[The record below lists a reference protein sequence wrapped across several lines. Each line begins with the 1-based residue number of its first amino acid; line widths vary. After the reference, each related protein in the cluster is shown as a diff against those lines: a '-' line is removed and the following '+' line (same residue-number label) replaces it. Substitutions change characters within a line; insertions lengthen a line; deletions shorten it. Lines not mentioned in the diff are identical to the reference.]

1 MYMYVCVCMLLR
13 DLIVK
18 CFNIDYD
25 DLQLLSSH
33 YEHFSHY
40 YQSDM
45 LDHTSLGL
53 PSNDEKTYSALIV
66 YRLIDTLAKEVCEKN
81 DHI

>member
-1 MYMYVCVCMLLR
+1 MFGDFFVFGV
-13 DLIVK
+13 DLV
-18 CFNIDYD
+18 DYN
-25 DLQLLSSH
+25 DLQLLNAH

-53 PSNDEKTYSALIV
+53 PSNDEKTYSTLVV
-66 YRLIDTLAKEVCEKN
+66 YRLIDTLAKNVS
-81 DHI
+81 HIRTIIFK

>member
-1 MYMYVCVCMLLR
+1 MIGLS
-13 DLIVK
+13 
-18 CFNIDYD
+18 N
-25 DLQLLSSH
+25 DLQLLSAH

-53 PSNDEKTYSALIV
+53 PTDDEKTYSALVV
-66 YRLIDTLAKEVCEKN
+66 YRLTDTLAKKVS
-81 DHI
+81 